1 MDQHDEHAEFHPTAL
16 DEPAGHHDKGLKEGA
31 INFWDG
37 LAIGVD
43 STAPAYS
50 LAAVLGSMVV
60 IAGVKAP
67 AVLLVSFIPM
77 FLIAG
82 AFYYMNRADQDC
94 GTTFSWVTRA
104 MGPWMGWM
112 GGWAVFTT
120 GLIVVGAQ
128 SDVAAYYIFDLL
140 GMDTARDEFWIRA
153 TLAVSL
159 TLLMTWICVVGTEL
173 SAKVQRVMVL
183 AQVGAVALFIVL
195 AFIAMAR
202 GLGDGASFSI
212 SWLNPFGLGS
222 SALIQGMLLGV
233 FMYWGWESAVN
244 LTEES
249 ADSETAPG
257 KAAVVSTVILLA
269 TYIGTAISVIG
280 IASLATIGE
289 YDDDAGLFGAVARE
303 VMGPLWPLLV
313 ISIIIS
319 CMASSQTTIL
329 PASRTSLSMATSK
342 AFPKHFGEIHPTHGT
357 PAFGTWFIGIASSVW
372 YIVTSQISDNFLY
385 DSLSALSIVVAF
397 YYALTGIRLRHLLA
411 QRTHPIPQVST
422 LGRRGANDRL
432 DHAAHPPVVRHP
444 RQRGSGELLHRII
457 VPGHGSAHGHCCAPV
472 RDRGCPDVRQVPVR
486 QRPRVLHAQGLREGH
501 RRGRDRCSRSRS
513 ARQGSLERQLDG
525 VREEPQVARLPG
537 ALFCVWTRGDS
548 RAINSAQPDTSDVPD
563 GTVWSG
569 DSKDS

>member
-1 MDQHDEHAEFHPTAL
+1 MDEHGNSAEHQAQAVE
-16 DEPAGHHDKGLKEGA
+16 EPAGHHDKGLKEGS

-140 GMDTARDEFWIRA
+140 GMDSARDEFWIRA
-153 TLAVSL
+153 TLAVTL

-173 SAKVQRVMVL
+173 SAKVQRYMVL

-195 AFIAMAR
+195 ALITMAR
-202 GLGDGASFSI
+202 GLGDGASFSL

-222 SALIQGMLLGV
+222 SNLIQGMLLGV

-269 TYIGTAISVIG
+269 TYIGTAISVLG
-280 IASLATIGE
+280 IASLTTIGE

-372 YIVTSQISDNFLY
+372 YVVTSQISDNFLY

-397 YYALTGIRLRHLLA
+397 YYALTGLACVIYWRNELNRSVKAALLVGVGPLIGSVTLLILLWYA
-411 QRTHPIPQVST
+411 ILDSADPENSYTGSSVLGMGLPMAIAVLLFVTGIVLMFARFLSGNGHAYFTRKGFEKVSDEVAIAA
-422 LGRRGANDRL
+422 LG
-432 DHAAHPPVVRHP
+432 
-444 RQRGSGELLHRII
+444 
-457 VPGHGSAHGHCCAPV
+457 PV
-472 RDRGCPDVRQVPVR
+472 RPGRAVP
-486 QRPRVLHAQGLREGH
+486 
-501 RRGRDRCSRSRS
+501 
-513 ARQGSLERQLDG
+513 
-525 VREEPQVARLPG
+525 
-537 ALFCVWTRGDS
+537 
-548 RAINSAQPDTSDVPD
+548 SDD
-563 GTVWSG
+563 
-569 DSKDS
+569 